1 MLISGL
7 QTLCR
12 KNNECQ
18 GLEATVWSHINFLPK
33 PVFPYEFISSFGYT
47 LFSDLK

>member
-18 GLEATVWSHINFLPK
+18 GLGAAVRPPINFLSK
-33 PVFPYEFISSFGYT
+33 PIFPHEFISSFGYT
-47 LFSDLK
+47 LFLDLK